1 MLRNPNIKTNYIM
14 KDPKRYR
21 YCTYLNVERYSFIA
35 FPHCVLGI
43 YINLMLVLKRHAKF
57 LLKSTGTQNSI
68 INIVKPIQLKV

>member
-1 MLRNPNIKTNYIM
+1 M
-14 KDPKRYR
+14 KDPKR

-57 LLKSTGTQNSI
+57 LLKSTGTQKYVIDKKTIDQNNLI
-68 INIVKPIQLKV
+68 GFDN